1 LADRTFDRGE
11 NSWDDEL
18 LDAIDVLDMLES
30 LPLIRNIAMAG
41 DEVNFSCPFPGHSFG
56 DEHPSAYMNVDNRL
70 WHCHGCKRGGDA
82 VSFLA
87 QLENVSEMQAVR
99 WLTNRYLMFREPE
112 GLLIEEI
119 DGIIEKAARRRD
131 TRREQQVLPD
141 TAMAQFRAI
150 DWRAVED
157 AMLLGRDVPLPLVY
171 MMERGFHGWTLN
183 GARVLYDP
191 RTERIVLPIFD
202 AEGQL
207 VGFRGRAWQPDHEPR
222 YMALGDT
229 PRSIAARGEQY
240 GFQPYYSGDH
250 LWGLN
255 NAEETGR
262 LVLVEG
268 EFNAMACR
276 QVGVTDAVGLQGST
290 VTPQQQLLL
299 RKHAERV
306 VILFD
311 DFSRNKNG
319 KLVVDTAGR
328 EGRDNAVCA
337 LEPYMRVLVA
347 PTHEEDPA
355 DMLLHSVAGD
365 ELRALVD
372 NAQPAIMMGIF

>member
-1 LADRTFDRGE
+1 
-11 NSWDDEL
+11 
-18 LDAIDVLDMLES
+18 
-30 LPLIRNIAMAG
+30 
-41 DEVNFSCPFPGHSFG
+41 
-56 DEHPSAYMNVDNRL
+56 
-70 WHCHGCKRGGDA
+70 
-82 VSFLA
+82 
-87 QLENVSEMQAVR
+87 
-99 WLTNRYLMFREPE
+99 
-112 GLLIEEI
+112 
-119 DGIIEKAARRRD
+119 
-131 TRREQQVLPD
+131 
-141 TAMAQFRAI
+141 
-150 DWRAVED
+150 VED
-157 AMLLGRDVPLPLVY
+157 AEYQGHDVPPPLHY
-171 MMERGFHGWTLN
+171 MLTRGFHGWTLN
-183 GARVLYDP
+183 NARMLYDP

-202 AEGQL
+202 ENGEL

-255 NAEETGR
+255 DAEKTGR

-276 QVGVTDAVGLQGST
+276 QVGITDAVGLQGST

-311 DFSRNKNG
+311 DFSRDKSG

-328 EGRDNAVCA
+328 EGRDSAVYA

-365 ELRALVD
+365 EVRELVD
-372 NAQPAIMMGIF
+372 GAQPAVMVNIF